1 MVEVDQQAPDFTA
14 PQATRDDVG
23 NFSLSEALGDGP
35 VVLAFF
41 PAAFTGGCTDEMC
54 SLRDSLGEFEDV
66 GAAVYGVSV
75 DGPFTLQEFAGDN
88 DLNFP
93 LLSDFDRTV
102 IEKYDVVLDSLVDV
116 YGPVAK
122 RSVFVLDEDGVVRY
136 RWVSDD
142 PGVLPD
148 VDEIKEAVEDAA

>member
-1 MVEVDQQAPDFTA
+1 MVEVDQQAPEFTV

-23 NFSLSEALGDGP
+23 NFSLEDALGDGP

-66 GAAVYGVSV
+66 GASVYGVSV
-75 DGPFTLQEFAGDN
+75 DGPFTLQEFADDN

-93 LLSDFDRTV
+93 LLSDFDRSV
-102 IEKYDVVLDSLVDV
+102 IEKYDVKMDSLVDV

-122 RSVFVLDEDGVVRY
+122 RSVFVIDEDGVVRY

-148 VDEIKEAVEDAA
+148 IDEVKQAVEDAA